1 MPLQRPGWLREEPC
15 GGHRPMGKAERRAEV
30 TYVGL
35 QNLALLK
42 VTATPF
48 LL

>member
-1 MPLQRPGWLREEPC
+1 MGPV
-15 GGHRPMGKAERRAEV
+15 GKAERRAEV

-35 QNLALLK
+35 QNLELLE
-42 VTATPF
+42 VTASP